1 MTNNIQYKPDNLQE
15 NKIDYI
21 IKKIKHIKNIQIL
34 ELGVNKGIST
44 KKFLK
49 LCELNNG
56 FLTSIDIDDCSTVAK
71 SDKWNFI
78 HSSDD
83 NFEFIDKAIKEKVD
97 FLFIDSFHE
106 PNHVEKVFYHYYN
119 FLKEDGICV
128 IDDISWLPYTK
139 NEYRDNSSNEYTN
152 RKTFQKILEISNQ
165 NKESF
170 LLEFLFEGSGLAII
184 TKKKN
189 FLNKAKKITSRE
201 FSFKSLIRRIF
212 RITPKK

>member
-1 MTNNIQYKPDNLQE
+1 MTNIIQYIPNYE
-15 NKIDYI
+15 NKIEYI
-21 IKKIKHIKNIQIL
+21 TKKIKHIKNIQIL
-34 ELGVNKGIST
+34 ELGVNKGVST

-56 FLTSIDIDDCSTVAK
+56 FLTSIDIDDCSQVVK

-83 NFEFIDKAIKEKVD
+83 NFELIDKVIPKEID

-106 PNHVEKVFYHYYN
+106 ASHVEKVFYHYYN
-119 FLKEDGICV
+119 FLKEDGICI
-128 IDDISWLPYTK
+128 IDDTSWLPYIK

-165 NKESF
+165 NKGNF
-170 LLEFLFEGSGLAII
+170 LLEFLFEASGLAII

-189 FLNKAKKITSRE
+189 FLNEAKKIPSRE
-201 FSFKSLIRRIF
+201 FSFKSFIRKIF
-212 RITPKK
+212 KITPKK

>member
-1 MTNNIQYKPDNLQE
+1 MISTNQYIPNYE
-15 NKIDYI
+15 NKIEYI
-21 IKKIKHIKNIQIL
+21 IEKIKHIKNIQIL
-34 ELGVNKGIST
+34 ELGVHKGIST

-56 FLTSIDIDDCSTVAK
+56 FLTSIDIDDCSEVIS

-83 NFEFIDKAIKEKVD
+83 NFEFIDKAITKKID

-106 PNHVEKVFYHYYN
+106 SNHVEKVFYHYYD
-119 FLKEDGICV
+119 FLKEDGICI
-128 IDDISWLPYTK
+128 IDDISWLPYIE

-165 NKESF
+165 NKDKF
-170 LLEFLFEGSGLAII
+170 MLEFLFETSGLAII

-189 FLNKAKKITSRE
+189 FLNKAKKIPSRE
-201 FSFKSLIRRIF
+201 FSFKSLIRRILK
-212 RITPKK
+212 ITPKK